1 MVPLRG
7 RRYRRTLIQVVTVGV
22 ALLTSA
28 TLDVRAAGRPWREVH
43 GTNVIVYGQQSPST
57 LRDIAIQL
65 EQFRIVLGDI
75 IKGAKNPQSLPTDV
89 YVFDDPDAIRP
100 YVPLYGGKPASLG
113 GYCRCGSTDDGSLIV
128 VGMSRYAEST
138 PIIFHEYTH
147 LLLRNAL
154 ESPPVWLNEGLAE
167 YFSTLGQA
175 IPRHILTLRERML
188 PVAEII
194 DTRQSSALYNEASR
208 KGIFYAEAWALTHYL
223 LTERPDSAAILN
235 RYLEAATDRDPNP
248 AALVE
253 ATGLTLKQLDVEL
266 RRYISRSSYR
276 ALRLTGAD
284 RIQVREPSAPRELPA
299 PEAEARL
306 ADIQLH
312 VDRIEEATPRV
323 EAAAKAGPN
332 VARAQLVLSFLRMRQ
347 GDLAGAFALTRRAA
361 ALAPDDFATQYMY
374 GLATLRG
381 EDGDGDILTLERA
394 RSARQALARAATLN
408 PNSAAALAWLA
419 YADLS
424 ANEHLDEARELTKRA
439 MALAPGRS
447 DYAEQLER
455 VDQLIALHNRPV
467 TTVDPRVHLRL
478 REVRAGEERVFG
490 DLVEIACG
498 PGGVRFVVRTTSK
511 VEVAGAKRMN
521 DVALISFGDDAK
533 DFTVVCGARLPPDT
547 VYLTRTVGGATAVA
561 VEFLPRGYVPQS

>member
-1 MVPLRG
+1 MLNRLTHLAFAIG
-7 RRYRRTLIQVVTVGV
+7 VV
-22 ALLTSA
+22 ASSA
-28 TLDVRAAGRPWREVH
+28 SNAAAAGRPWREIRSRD
-43 GTNVIVYGQQSPST
+43 VIVYGQQSPST

-65 EQFRIVLGDI
+65 EQFRVVLGDI
-75 IKGAKNPQSLPTDV
+75 IKGAKNPQSLPTEV

-128 VGMSRYAEST
+128 VGMSRYAETT

-154 ESPPVWLNEGLAE
+154 ERPPVWLNEGLAE
-167 YFSTLGQA
+167 YFSTLGQP
-175 IPRHILTLRERML
+175 IGRHIQTLRERML
-188 PVAEII
+188 PVSDII

-235 RYLEAATDRDPNP
+235 RYLETATDHDPNP
-248 AALVE
+248 AALVD
-253 ATGLTLKQLDVEL
+253 ATGLSLKQLDVEL
-266 RRYISRSSYR
+266 RRYINRSSYR
-276 ALRLTGAD
+276 AV
-284 RIQVREPSAPRELPA
+284 RITNDARIEIAEPSAPRELPA
-299 PEAEARL
+299 AEAEARL

-312 VDRIEEATPRV
+312 ADRIDEAAPRV

-361 ALAPDDFATQYMY
+361 QLAPDDFATQYMY

-394 RSARQALARAATLN
+394 RSARQALARAVAIN
-408 PNSAAALAWLA
+408 PRSAAALAWLA
-419 YADLS
+419 YADMS
-424 ANEHLDEARELTKRA
+424 ANEHLDEARELTQRA
-439 MALAPGRS
+439 IALAPGRT

-455 VDQLIALHNRPV
+455 IEQLIALHNRPV
-467 TTVDPRVHLRL
+467 TTVGPRVHLRL
-478 REVRAGEERVFG
+478 REVRAGEERIFG
-490 DLVEIACG
+490 DLLEIACG
-498 PGGVRFVVRTTSK
+498 PGGVRFVVRTASGTVTAS
-511 VEVAGAKRMN
+511 AKRMS

-533 DFTVVCGARLPPDT
+533 DFTVVCGARLPSDT
-547 VYLTRTVGGATAVA
+547 VYLTRLLGSQTAVA
-561 VEFLPRGYVPQS
+561 VEFLPRGYVPQH